1 MENKAKISVIVP
13 VYNAEKY
20 LDRCVESIINQT
32 FKDFELILVDDGST
46 DDSGVLSDKL
56 ATKDKRIKVFHKENG
71 GVSSARNIG
80 LDNALGKYVAFCDP
94 DDFIHPQMY
103 EILYKFAKDND
114 AECVVC
120 NFESFSDFNNIKV
133 QDITLENK
141 YECFSGKQAYEYIR
155 LSDKRNMLGCV
166 WNKLFLK
173 SSIHN
178 LRFNTSLS
186 YGEDLCFVL
195 TFLSTIESM
204 IVLNDVFLYYYFIRS
219 DSVMR
224 TLDSKKYLELYFALI
239 KTYEIAER
247 NMGLEINSYFGRERI
262 LVDTFL
268 NVDGNDY
275 IKLKS
280 IAKKNI
286 IKVLL
291 AKTIGWKEKLVYI
304 LRLF

>member
-1 MENKAKISVIVP
+1 MENKPKISVIVP

-120 NFESFSDFNNIKV
+120 NFESFSDFNNIKM

>member
-1 MENKAKISVIVP
+1 MKNNDLISVIVP
-13 VYNAEKY
+13 VYNVEKY
-20 LDRCVESIINQT
+20 LDRCVESIVNQT
-32 FKDFELILVDDGST
+32 YTNLEIILVDDGSPDNCPKMC
-46 DDSGVLSDKL
+46 DDWAK
-56 ATKDKRIKVFHKENG
+56 KDNRIKVIHKENG

-80 LDNALGKYVAFCDP
+80 LDNALGKYIAFCDP
-94 DDFIHPQMY
+94 DDLIHPQMY
-103 EILYKFAKDND
+103 EVLYKFAKDND

-120 NFESFSDFNNIKV
+120 NFENFSDFNNIKV
-133 QDITLENK
+133 QDIILENK

-155 LSDKRNMLGCV
+155 LSDKCNMIGCV

-173 SSIHN
+173 SSIHI
-178 LRFNTSLS
+178 LRFDTSLS

-204 IVLNDVFLYYYFIRS
+204 IVLDDVFLYYYFIRN

-224 TLDSKKYLELYFALI
+224 TLDSKKYLKLYFALI

-268 NVDGNDY
+268 NVDGNDH

>member
-1 MENKAKISVIVP
+1 MEETPIISVIVP
-13 VYNAEKY
+13 VYNVEEY
-20 LDRCVESIINQT
+20 LDRCIDSIINQT

-46 DDSGVLSDKL
+46 DNSGPLSDKL

-80 LDNALGKYVAFCDP
+80 LDNALGKYIAFCDP
-94 DDFIHPQMY
+94 DDLIHPQMY
-103 EILYKFAKDND
+103 EVLYKFAKDND

-120 NFESFSDFNNIKV
+120 NFENFSDFNNIKV
-133 QDITLENK
+133 QDIILENK

-155 LSDKRNMLGCV
+155 LSDKRNMIGCV

-178 LRFNTSLS
+178 LRFDTSLS

-204 IVLNDVFLYYYFIRS
+204 IVLDDVFLYYYFIRN

-224 TLDSKKYLELYFALI
+224 TLDSKKYLKLYFALI

>member
-1 MENKAKISVIVP
+1 MENKPKISVIVP

-80 LDNALGKYVAFCDP
+80 LDNALGKYVAFCGP

-120 NFESFSDFNNIKV
+120 NFESFSDFNNIKM

-286 IKVLL
+286 IKVLI

>member
-1 MENKAKISVIVP
+1 MENKPKISVIVP

>member
-204 IVLNDVFLYYYFIRS
+204 IVLNDLFLYYYFIRS

>member
-1 MENKAKISVIVP
+1 MENKPKISVIVP

-120 NFESFSDFNNIKV
+120 NFESFSDFNNIKM

-286 IKVLL
+286 IKVLI